1 MALRQLAIVAFGGT
15 LAYLLLQ
22 RMPAPHARRGRP
34 RGRPVSDEVLGARV
48 RIALWRTTS
57 NPEAISFRAQ
67 RGTVTLAGRIPA
79 AEREGMLRIMRHV
92 PGVERLID
100 RLRPERVHSDLREEL
115 H

>member
-1 MALRQLAIVAFGGT
+1 MALRQLAVVAFGGT

-22 RMPAPHARRGRP
+22 RMPPPRARRA
-34 RGRPVSDEVLGARV
+34 RPVSDETLAARV

-57 NPEAISFRAQ
+57 NPEAIRFRAQ

-79 AEREGMLRIMRHV
+79 SEHERMLRIMRHV

-100 RLRPERVHSDLREEL
+100 RLRPERLHSDLREEL
-115 H
+115 TH